1 MPFQKNH
8 KLGFTSNEPLDKNPV
23 CFKVKPGVKDK
34 LKAVSNWQELLREYV
49 DRLIDGQIGSDE

>member
-8 KLGFTSNEPLDKNPV
+8 KLGFTSDTPLDKDPI

-34 LKAVSNWQELLREYV
+34 LRSVPNWQELLREYV
-49 DRLIDGQIGSDE
+49 DQLIIGQKGSDG

>member
-8 KLGFTSNEPLDKNPV
+8 KLGFVSNQPLDKDPI

-34 LKAVSNWQELLREYV
+34 LKSVPNWQARLRELV
-49 DRLIDGQIGSDE
+49 TLLIEETENGE